1 MDNLESLKINDSV
14 DLQIPEIRIGVG
26 GNVDAGKSSFV
37 GVITKQ
43 VLDNGRGYARSLIM
57 RYKHELES
65 GRTSS
70 IAQHYIKQSN
80 KIIELVDLAGHE
92 KYLKTTISG
101 ISGCLLDYVAMIIN
115 ANTGIQQ
122 CTREHLNLVYTMKLP
137 MFIVFTKI
145 DICPK
150 NIYIMNI
157 ENIKTFYKKKMNL
170 DTKVIN
176 TQEELLEFIKNYK
189 YGDSFD
195 TVPIFPVSNVSGS
208 GIDILKQ
215 FIFSLISY
223 KNYNLLYDKNVEF
236 CISRNYVVSGIGL
249 VVSGVMKSGT
259 IKKGDILYLGPNS
272 DGFIRDKNNVIIG
285 ESTNLIN
292 NQTANYYKVVI
303 KGIHDN
309 FRNSIDILYA
319 GQSGCFNIKPFS
331 NKQIL
336 KRNNVRKGM
345 RILSSISSV
354 RQFKAKIKI
363 LHNPSTITIK
373 YQPILHCAGV
383 AQTVQIVQMDKEYL
397 RSHDEALVIFRF
409 MYKPEFIQKDDI
421 FVFREGITK
430 GIGKVLEII

>member
-1 MDNLESLKINDSV
+1 MSELEQFKDIKI
-14 DLQIPEIRIGVG
+14 LQEIRIGVG

-57 RYKHELES
+57 RYKHEIES

-70 IAQHYIKQSN
+70 IAQHYIQLPN

-101 ISGCLLDYVAMIIN
+101 ISGCMLDYIAIIIN

-122 CTREHLNLVYTMKLP
+122 CTREHMNIVFTMKIP
-137 MFIVFTKI
+137 MFVVFTKI

-150 NIYIMNI
+150 NIYTMNI
-157 ENIKTFYKKKMNL
+157 ENIKKFYKKKMNL
-170 DTKVIN
+170 DTKIIN
-176 TQEELLEFIKNYK
+176 SIEDLHELLTNYK
-189 YGDSFD
+189 YGDHHN
-195 TVPIFPVSNVSGS
+195 TVPVFPISNVNGL
-208 GIDILKQ
+208 GIDILKEY
-215 FIFSLISY
+215 IYSLIAY
-223 KNYNLLYDKNVEF
+223 RNYESLYNKTVEF
-236 CISRNYVVSGIGL
+236 CISRNYSVSGIGL
-249 VVSGVMKSGT
+249 VVSGVMKSGA

-272 DGFIRDKNNVIIG
+272 DGFIRDKNNIIIS
-285 ESTNLIN
+285 ESTNLTQ
-292 NQTANYYKVVI
+292 NQSSNYYKVII

-309 FRNSIDILYA
+309 FRNNIDILYA
-319 GQSGCFNIKPFS
+319 GQSGCFNIKSVS

-336 KRNNVRKGM
+336 KRNCIKKGM
-345 RILSSISSV
+345 RILSDINSV

-363 LHNPSTITIK
+363 LHNPSTITIR

-383 AQTVQIVQMDKEYL
+383 SQTVQIIQMDKEYL
-397 RSHDEALVIFRF
+397 RSHDEAFVIFKF

-430 GIGKVLEII
+430 GIGKVMEIF